1 MQSASSPNP
10 RVSSQAFSISLL
22 YRDSFLHKKENDSK
36 CFLVGQL
43 VSYGVQVY
51 KASRQEKKASSTI
64 KYMNM

>member
-51 KASRQEKKASSTI
+51 KATI
-64 KYMNM
+64 KDKSSWEGCTT